1 MEVCGPIYDYNE
13 AAKPFRMMA
22 SGNSEKL
29 NRELIACFVE
39 PWK

>member
-1 MEVCGPIYDYNE
+1 MINV

-29 NRELIACFVE
+29 NGELIACFVG

>member
-1 MEVCGPIYDYNE
+1 MINE

-22 SGNSEKL
+22 SGKSEKL
-29 NRELIACFVE
+29 NRELIAGFVG

>member
-1 MEVCGPIYDYNE
+1 MINK

-29 NRELIACFVE
+29 NRELIAKGHGKRA
-39 PWK
+39 PWQ